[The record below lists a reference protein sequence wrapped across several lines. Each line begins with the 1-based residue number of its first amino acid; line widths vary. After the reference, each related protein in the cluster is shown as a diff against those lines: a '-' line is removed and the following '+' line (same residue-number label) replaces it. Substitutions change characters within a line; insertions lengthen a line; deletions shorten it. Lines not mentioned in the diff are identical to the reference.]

1 MTFKTIEY
9 VIAVHEERSFSR
21 AAQRLFISQPALS
34 QAIAKAERDL
44 GVEFFMRDTH
54 TVRLTAAGELLVRE
68 GRELLRQRDE
78 LRTRISGLSAAR
90 SDTIRLGISPFYSK
104 YYLPAVMPYFSR
116 HFPSVHLEITEEI
129 SVVLEQQ
136 VIDGVLDFCFVPLH
150 PQNPRLCYEVIHV
163 EEILLAVPKDSPV
176 CAHAVPSPGLPY
188 IDLKY
193 LENEPFIGLKSIQ
206 KFNDMSAQLCAKAG
220 FKPRVAYETL
230 NWDTVSMLVA
240 SGMGVGFVPD
250 VLLSHLSGEQAPQY
264 YHLLGLDALR
274 PYAVACK
281 KGTELS
287 PLARQLVEIF
297 RSNIQQAVPSA
308 PGDSHS

>member
-9 VIAVHEERSFSR
+9 VIAVHETGSFSR

-34 QAIAKAERDL
+34 QAIAKAERNL

-78 LRTRISGLSAAR
+78 LSTRISGLSAAR
-90 SDTIRLGISPFYSK
+90 NETIRLGISPFYSK
-104 YYLPAVMPYFSR
+104 YYLPAVIPYFS
-116 HFPSVHLEITEEI
+116 HYFPSVRLEITEEI

-136 VIDGVLDFCFVPLH
+136 VIDGLLDLCFVPLR

-163 EEILLAVPKDSPV
+163 EEILLAVPRSSPLA
-176 CAHAVPSPGLPY
+176 AHAMPSPGLPY
-188 IDLKY
+188 IDLK
-193 LENEPFIGLKSIQ
+193 LFENEPFIGLKSIQ
-206 KFNDMSAQLCAKAG
+206 KFNDMSAAMCAQAG
-220 FKPRVAYETL
+220 FKPHVVYETL
-230 NWDTVSMLVA
+230 NWDNVNLLVA
-240 SGMGVGFVPD
+240 SGLGVGFVPD
-250 VLLSHLSGEQAPQY
+250 VLLSRLPLEQGPQY

-287 PLARQLVEIF
+287 PLSRQLVEIF
-297 RSNIQQAVPSA
+297 RNNIQQAVPPSA
-308 PGDSHS
+308 PAI